1 MALLRLPAPLRLLGS
16 SPLLASLRHQLCA
29 AAPTLRRGLHIPS
42 TLAALARPALQRP
55 AAAALPAAQ
64 RAPAGQLRQLPTLG
78 QRWESTRRKRMKAMT
93 KHKYEKRQKKIRNL
107 TALNQN
113 RKK

>member
-1 MALLRLPAPLRLLGS
+1 MALLRLPGPLRLLGA

-29 AAPTLRRGLHIPS
+29 AAPLRRGLHIPS

-64 RAPAGQLRQLPTLG
+64 RAPSGQLRLLPTLG